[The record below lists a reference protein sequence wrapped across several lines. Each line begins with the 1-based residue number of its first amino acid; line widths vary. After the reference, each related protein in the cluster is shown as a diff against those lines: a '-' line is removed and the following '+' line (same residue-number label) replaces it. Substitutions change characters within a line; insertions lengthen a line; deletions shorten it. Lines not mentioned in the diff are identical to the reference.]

1 MTAKVKQGSHNL
13 KIKDAIALI
22 SKLDLPQKDSLI
34 EQMEKCNKQY
44 DCIKFYNNDIKINGD
59 LQIDSPWIINGDLH
73 VGNHLDDTGNNLNNI
88 IFVFGN
94 VYCNNLI
101 SRSNMVIMGELKVK
115 NCTVLDSMGNHLL
128 YIKKDFSSKIVIG
141 LGHQFEVDGKIDK
154 DTVFFGDIDA
164 IQQISVENTESLAK
178 ELLDSHKSF
187 LPKLIGELVY

>member
-1 MTAKVKQGSHNL
+1 MTAKVKQGSHDL

-22 SKLDLPQKDSLI
+22 SKLDLPEKDSLI
-34 EQMEKCNKQY
+34 EQMEKCSKQY
-44 DCIKFYNNDIKINGD
+44 DCIKFYNNDIKIDGD
-59 LQIDSPWIINGDLH
+59 LQIDSPWIINGDLY
-73 VGNHLDDTGNNLNNI
+73 VGNHLDDTGNKLNNI

-101 SRSNMVIMGELKVK
+101 SRSNMVIMGDLKVK

-128 YIKKDFSSKIVIG
+128 YIKNDFSSKIVIG

>member
-34 EQMEKCNKQY
+34 EHMEKCEEQY
-44 DCIKFYNNDIKINGD
+44 DSMKFYNDDIKIDGD
-59 LQIDSPWIINGDLH
+59 LQINSPWIINGDLY
-73 VGNHLDDTGNNLNNI
+73 VGNHLDDTGNNINNI

-101 SRSNMVIMGELKVK
+101 SRSNMVIMGDLKVK

-128 YIKKDFSSKIVIG
+128 YVNKDFSSKIVIG
-141 LGHQFEVDGKIDK
+141 LGHQFEVDGNIDK

-164 IQQISVENTESLAK
+164 IQQISVDNTEALAK
-178 ELLDSHKSF
+178 ELLESHKAF
-187 LPKLIGELVY
+187 LPKLIGELVQ